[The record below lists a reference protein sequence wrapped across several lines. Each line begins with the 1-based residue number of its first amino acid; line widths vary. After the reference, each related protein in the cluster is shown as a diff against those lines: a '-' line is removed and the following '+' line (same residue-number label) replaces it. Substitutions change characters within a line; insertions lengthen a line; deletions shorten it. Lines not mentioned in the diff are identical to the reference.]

1 MEHVQ
6 RRGFFHSRLGR
17 VLLFVAIVWAVAGSF
32 VAFEI
37 AILGGMDWV
46 MSSERTSGLALAN
59 AARDSKTCTGEAGAR
74 AEPAAEVR
82 VAAWTMG
89 LMIGRDG
96 VARQSASVSRDMLA
110 EGLKDVAALANTL
123 GVPSPQPFVPR
134 QLADANTEFIRFVE
148 SDANE
153 TARALAREHSSE
165 ACHLFKLGAYWG
177 YANLVRPFL
186 PGERPIFAAEIRH
199 HARDRLPV
207 ALWQP
212 MTEGTRASASSG
224 EIFRADA
231 AVTDGLT
238 KYLGGQG

>member
-1 MEHVQ
+1 MEHAE
-6 RRGFFHSRLGR
+6 RRGFFHSRVGR

-46 MSSERTSGLALAN
+46 MSSERTRDIALGN
-59 AARDSKTCTGEAGAR
+59 AARDSKTCTVEAGAR
-74 AEPAAEVR
+74 AEPAGEVR

-96 VARQSASVSRDMLA
+96 VARQSASVSRDTLA
-110 EGLKDVAALANTL
+110 EGLKDVEALANTL

-134 QLADANTEFIRFVE
+134 QLADANTEFIRYIE

-153 TARALAREHSSE
+153 TARALAREHSSSV
-165 ACHLFKLGAYWG
+165 CHLFKLGAYWG
-177 YANLVRPFL
+177 YANLVRPFI

-199 HARDRLPV
+199 HARERLPEE
-207 ALWQP
+207 LWRP
-212 MTEGTRASASSG
+212 MTEGTRASASRE
-224 EIFRADA
+224 EIFRTDA